1 MTNSMNSSEYLH
13 CNGGV
18 SLVVKTLTRLVRDA
32 GSNPAPYFYG
42 VLWRLVA
49 TSHSETLEQVFTE
62 GVFLEEFC
70 LRRCT
75 IRKISYVLIT
85 AS

>member
-1 MTNSMNSSEYLH
+1 MESSEYLH

-18 SLVVKTLTRLVRDA
+18 SLVVKALTHWVRDA

-70 LRRCT
+70 VRRLRLEKYRT
-75 IRKISYVLIT
+75 YYIT
-85 AS
+85 A